1 MSHLLYLIFRYD
13 FDVMENLKNLE
24 ELEGTKHSHEWTSSL
39 NAYSKALPYPRLT
52 SHGLTELQLIKPR
65 NWVSNLSI
73 YNVCILMTRQRKR
86 RWFIETYFFL
96 IVFGWFKEMLPVKG
110 AVSLW
115 NLKGYNPIVYYF
127 LREKSNF
134 HPRTIA

>member
-1 MSHLLYLIFRYD
+1 MGHLLYLIFRCD
-13 FDVMENLKNLE
+13 FDVIKNLESLE
-24 ELEGTKHSHEWTSSL
+24 ELEGTEHSREWTSSL

-65 NWVSNLSI
+65 NWGSNLSI

-86 RWFIETYFFL
+86 RWFIETYFFSNRFWL
-96 IVFGWFKEMLPVKG
+96 IQGNATCERGGFP
-110 AVSLW
+110 W
-115 NLKGYNPIVYYF
+115 NLKGYNQIVYYF